1 MDPAE
6 DRYEIMRWLIDE
18 TDVDELA
25 DYFTRPGAIELVS
38 LMSEGGKRFDELD
51 DELFVARGIIH
62 ERATEGLGFDLFEQ
76 DIRMVHGKSY
86 KVWRL
91 TDLGEAIAIR
101 IQHQSLAEAHQEY
114 RHYRKRFEEKLADFK
129 TKVSDPDVV
138 SEALNER
145 LESLLQS
152 AAYEPD
158 WEGSR

>member
-1 MDPAE
+1 MDPEEQRHRRMEA
-6 DRYEIMRWLIDE
+6 MVDE
-18 TDVDELA
+18 TDVEELS
-25 DYFTRPGAIELVS
+25 DYLNRPGAIELVS
-38 LMSEGGKRFDELD
+38 LMLEGGKRFEELD

-76 DIRMVHGKSY
+76 DIRMVEGKSY
-86 KVWRL
+86 KVWKL

-114 RHYRKRFEEKLADFK
+114 RHYRKRFEEKREDFK

-145 LESLLQS
+145 LESLLKR
-152 AAYEPD
+152 AAYEP
-158 WEGSR
+158 ERSGHR